1 MKVRLVVAYTLVMFV
16 CHGEGYDASNVPRV
30 LAFEARHGE
39 YVSHGAGYG
48 LSVTSNSAVISLRG
62 HAVRMS
68 VAGARSKPALE
79 GLDRMGRANYFAGDG
94 GREVRTS
101 YDLYGRV
108 RWPGIYPGI
117 DVVFHGNSQHLEYD
131 FEIAAGGDPGEIL
144 LEFEGVD
151 SVLIDAH
158 GDLVLR
164 AGSETIHQ
172 PKPAAYQII
181 AGKQRAVETSYWAD
195 ASHHIR
201 FRTFDNSFGGSAQSS
216 AAGLARD
223 TQGNLY
229 VTGETDSTDF
239 ATVNPAQ
246 GHLGTAPLLVT
257 ANGGQNWTYPSLGP
271 ANSVS
276 DSGRSLLAAQQPSPW
291 MRVPRPRFTLRPHWG
306 CSSARMADRPGRP
319 RRTI

>member
-1 MKVRLVVAYTLVMFV
+1 MKVRLVLACALVMFV
-16 CHGEGYDASNVPRV
+16 CHGESCDAANIPRV
-30 LAFEARHGE
+30 LG
-39 YVSHGAGYG
+39 
-48 LSVTSNSAVISLRG
+48 
-62 HAVRMS
+62 
-68 VAGARSKPALE
+68 
-79 GLDRMGRANYFAGDG
+79 
-94 GREVRTS
+94 
-101 YDLYGRV
+101 
-108 RWPGIYPGI
+108 PGI

-131 FEIAAGGDPGEIL
+131 FEIAAGGDPAEIE
-144 LEFEGVD
+144 LEVEGMD

-164 AGSETIHQ
+164 AGWETIHQ
-172 PKPAAYQII
+172 PKSAAYQII
-181 AGKQRAVETSYWAD
+181 AGEQRAVETSYWAD

-201 FRTFDNSFGGSAQSS
+201 FRTGVYDRDRAQSS

-306 CSSARMADRPGRP
+306 YSSTRMADRPGRP
-319 RRTI
+319 RRTV